1 MTASPRQLAR
11 STRLRALSVLAWL
24 MLVVQAVP
32 AMPTVPAAS
41 AMPASMSMG
50 TAMHG
55 DAAAASCDH
64 ATGRATAAPATPDH
78 DSCCGGAASLHCRCA
93 AMSAPALLPMPS
105 LTVAANLLLARI
117 AGRQAP
123 SAPRPPAL
131 PPLRPPQA

>member
-11 STRLRALSVLAWL
+11 STRLWALSVLAWL

-32 AMPTVPAAS
+32 AMATVPAAF

-50 TAMHG
+50 MAMHGAAAATACDHAAGG
-55 DAAAASCDH
+55 DAAA
-64 ATGRATAAPATPDH
+64 TATADH
-78 DSCCGGAASLHCRCA
+78 DSCCGGASSPQCRCA
-93 AMSAPALLPMPS
+93 AMSAPALLPLPA
-105 LTVAANLLLARI
+105 LTMAANPPRVRI
-117 AGRQAP
+117 AGRPAP